1 MNSVP
6 FELVVMM
13 EECGELVR
21 ACSKIIRHG
30 TDDEKYRQNLID
42 EMGDVQAMIS
52 LVSKEYSISEKELM
66 KAMDKRILKMKRS
79 DYE

>member
-1 MNSVP
+1 
-6 FELVVMM
+6 M

-52 LVSKEYSISEKELM
+52 LVSKEYNISDKELM
-66 KAMDKRILKMKRS
+66 KATDKRILKMKRS

>member
-1 MNSVP
+1 MKDKN
-6 FELVVMM
+6 LILLM

-52 LVSKEYSISEKELM
+52 LVSKEYNISDKELM
-66 KAMDKRILKMKRS
+66 KATDKRILKMKRS